1 MKRYILFVVCLL
13 IVFYSNSSLAQLK
26 VKEAERDYLSAA
38 DSIYLNLN
46 RPNKIIDISDNWSIY
61 IDKSSEKVGGIKI
74 PAVFEGEDVLHFER
88 SFRLTK
94 EQIENNNIRLCF
106 NGINHTAEI
115 FVNNVLVNKTIGGEY
130 PFYIDLAK
138 DLLKYSSSNKIIV
151 KVSNTLDAENTI
163 PVKSRFLF
171 PKQLGGISRR
181 VFIKLT
187 SLVNIADVHTSYTI
201 SNDLNRAKIH
211 FVINVDKKRTKD
223 RNRDFKAIY
232 PNPFSFD
239 ISVINSKDRT
249 TIANYKGTVNI
260 GNSDITA
267 SDVYLDVVNPKLW
280 GFNNP
285 DNYIYDIKL
294 YYGDILLDRT
304 KNLISFYS
312 LKFEKDK
319 IKLNNNEQVLRGTTY
334 YTNTFN
340 KANLI
345 SLYGIERD
353 LKIIKDM
360 GFNVVRFARAI
371 PHPYALYLCEKLGLL
386 AFIEIPINS
395 IPNDLLLEPNFR
407 SFTEENLN
415 LYINN
420 FAKYSAVAAIGLGSS
435 FLPNNEITANFIT
448 KLASVVKSKSGKY
461 SYASFI
467 GFPTEKING
476 LDLYG
481 IELYSKNISERFDD
495 YTTSAAAL
503 GSKKVFISEV
513 TYPTFIGSS
522 NGYLNPFSLE
532 AQANFFQELLDFAKE
547 NNIDNLFINSA
558 FDYTGALS
566 GFYAGYDNNNI
577 YRVGIVGIDRNINRL
592 SYKVV
597 KSKLFDAEKV
607 TIPIGKKLDDTPF
620 FFIISSIIISVIMAL
635 FINARRKFRE
645 DATRALVR
653 PYNFF
658 ADIRD
663 HRLLS
668 GWHANILLIILS
680 ATHSLLLTNLLY
692 SLRGNILLE
701 KVINGL
707 GIYWVSSTI
716 SYLAWNPIPGFLY
729 LFFFSAFIFLSFT
742 VIIKWCAFFAKIRV
756 FLTNVYYVVI
766 WSFLPL
772 VLLLPFELVLYKIIS
787 MNVANMF
794 VYILLATFAFWLIQR
809 LIKGIYV
816 IFDAKPFNVYL
827 WSILVIVVIVGSL
840 LTYLQFS
847 NAAIDYINNSISQFA
862 LL

>member
-1 MKRYILFVVCLL
+1 MKRNILFVVCLL
-13 IVFYSNSSLAQLK
+13 IVFGSVYTQAQLK
-26 VKEAERDYLSAA
+26 VKVAQKDYLTSA
-38 DSIYLNLN
+38 DSIYLNVN
-46 RPNKIIDISDNWSIY
+46 RPNKIIDLSENWSIY
-61 IDKSSEKVGGIKI
+61 IDKGNEKVGGVKV

-88 SFRLTK
+88 NFRLTK
-94 EQIENNNIRLCF
+94 EQINNNNIRLCF

-115 FVNNVLVNKTIGGEY
+115 YVNNVLVYKTIGGEY

-138 DLLKYSSSNKIIV
+138 DLLKFSSTNKIIV
-151 KVSNTLDAENTI
+151 KVSNILDAENTI

-171 PKQLGGISRR
+171 PKQLGGISRS
-181 VFIKLT
+181 VYIKLT
-187 SLVNIADVHTSYTI
+187 SLVNITDVKTSYSV

-211 FVINVDKKRTKD
+211 FLINVDKKRTKD
-223 RNRDFKAIY
+223 KSRDFKSLY
-232 PNPFSFD
+232 PNPFTFD
-239 ISVINSKDRT
+239 ISIINSKDRT
-249 TIANYKGTVNI
+249 QIANYRGNFSI
-260 GNSDITA
+260 NNSDITS
-267 SDVYLDVVNPKLW
+267 SDVYIDVQNPKLW
-280 GFNNP
+280 NFNNP
-285 DNYIYDIKL
+285 ENYIYDIKL
-294 YYGDILLDRT
+294 YYNDILLDRNR
-304 KNLISFYS
+304 NLISFYS
-312 LKFEKDK
+312 LKFNDNK
-319 IKLNNNEQVLRGTTY
+319 ITLNNNEQVLRGTTY

-360 GFNVVRFARAI
+360 GFNVVRFARAV
-371 PHPYALYLCEKLGLL
+371 PHPYALYMCEKLGLL

-395 IPNDLLLEPNFR
+395 IPEDLLLEPNFR

-420 FAKYSAVAAIGLGSS
+420 FAKYSSVAAIGIGSS
-435 FLPNNEITANFIT
+435 FLPNNEINSNFISR
-448 KLASVVKSKSGKY
+448 LASVIKTKSGKF

-467 GFPTEKING
+467 GFPTTKING

-481 IELYSKNISERFDD
+481 VELYSQNISERFED
-495 YTTSAAAL
+495 YSNSTQEL
-503 GSKKVFISEV
+503 GAKRVFISEV
-513 TYPTFIGSS
+513 TYPSFVGSS
-522 NGYLNPFSLE
+522 NGYLNPFSIE
-532 AQANFFQELLDFAKE
+532 AQANFFQELLDFAKD
-547 NNIDNLFINSA
+547 NDIDNLIINSA

-566 GFYAGYDNNNI
+566 GFYAGYDQNNI
-577 YRVGIVGIDRNINRL
+577 YRVGIVGIDRNVNRL
-592 SYKVV
+592 SYKVI
-597 KSKLFDAEKV
+597 KSKLFDSEKV

-701 KVINGL
+701 KVVNGL
-707 GIYWVSSTI
+707 GINWFSSTV
-716 SYLAWNPIPGFLY
+716 SYLAWNPVSGFIY
-729 LFFFSAFIFLSFT
+729 LFFYSALMLIILTF
-742 VIIKWCAFFAKIRV
+742 IIKWCAFFAKIRV

-787 MNVANMF
+787 MNVANMV
-794 VYILLATFAFWLIQR
+794 VYLILASFALWLIQR

-816 IFDAKPFNVYL
+816 IFDAKSFNVYA
-827 WSILVIVVIVGSL
+827 WSILVIAIILGSI
-840 LTYLQFS
+840 LTYLQVS
-847 NAAIDYINNSISQFA
+847 NAAIDYINISISQFA

>member
-1 MKRYILFVVCLL
+1 MKRNILFIVCLL
-13 IVFYSNSSLAQLK
+13 IVFGNAYLKAQLK
-26 VKEAERDYLSAA
+26 VKEADRDYLTSA
-38 DSIYLNLN
+38 DSIYLNIN
-46 RPNKIIDISDNWSIY
+46 RPNKTIDLSDNWSIY
-61 IDKSSEKVGGIKI
+61 IDKSGDRVNGIKV

-106 NGINHTAEI
+106 NGISHSAEI

-138 DLLKYSSSNKIIV
+138 DLLKYSSSNRIIV
-151 KVSNTLDAENTI
+151 KVSNVLDAENTI

-171 PKQLGGISRR
+171 PKQLGGISRS
-181 VFIKLT
+181 VYIKLT
-187 SLVNIADVHTSYTI
+187 SLVNITDVKAQYTL
-201 SNDLNRAKIH
+201 SNDLNRGKIK
-211 FVINVDKKRTKD
+211 FTINVDKKRTKD
-223 RNRDFKAIY
+223 KSRDFKSLY
-232 PNPFSFD
+232 PNSFTYD
-239 ISVINSKDRT
+239 ISVINSKDRSQ
-249 TIANYKGTVNI
+249 IASYRGNFNI
-260 GNSDITA
+260 SNSDITT
-267 SDVYLDVVNPKLW
+267 SEIYVDVANPKLW
-280 GFNNP
+280 SFNTP
-285 DNYIYDIKL
+285 ENYIYDIKL
-294 YYGDILLDRT
+294 YYDDILLDRT
-304 KNLISFYS
+304 RNLISFYS
-312 LKFEKDK
+312 LKFDNNK
-319 IKLNNNEQVLRGTTY
+319 ITLNNSNQVLRGTTY
-334 YTNTFN
+334 YTNTYS

-360 GFNVVRFARAI
+360 GFNVVRFAREI
-371 PHPYALYLCEKLGLL
+371 PHPYALYMCEKLGLL
-386 AFIEIPINS
+386 AFIEVPINS
-395 IPNDLLLEPNFR
+395 IPEDLLNEPNFK

-420 FAKYSAVAAIGLGSS
+420 FAKYSAVAAIGIGSS
-435 FLPNNEITANFIT
+435 FLPDNEIAANFISR
-448 KLASVVKSKSGKY
+448 LASIINSKSGKY
-461 SYASFI
+461 SYASFVS
-467 GFPTEKING
+467 FPTIKING

-481 IELYSKNISERFDD
+481 VELYSKNVSEKFEQ
-495 YTTSAAAL
+495 YSIAAKEIGA
-503 GSKKVFISEV
+503 SKLFISEV
-513 TYPTFIGSS
+513 TYPTFVGSS
-522 NGYLNPFSLE
+522 NGYLTPFSLE
-532 AQANFFQELLDFAKE
+532 AQANFFQELLDFAK
-547 NNIDNLFINSA
+547 NNDIDNLFINSA

-566 GFYAGYDNNNI
+566 GFYAGYDENNV
-577 YRVGIVGIDRNINRL
+577 YRLGIVGIDRNVNRL
-592 SYKVV
+592 SYKVL
-597 KSKLFDAEKV
+597 KSKLFDSEKV

-635 FINARRKFRE
+635 FINTRRKFRE

-701 KVINGL
+701 KVVNGL
-707 GIYWVSSTI
+707 GVTWISSTV
-716 SYLAWNPIPGFLY
+716 SYLAWNPVPSFIY
-729 LFFFSAFIFLSFT
+729 LFFFSAFLFLAFT
-742 VIIKWCAFFAKIRV
+742 IIIKWCAFFAKIRV

-772 VLLLPFELVLYKIIS
+772 VLLLPVELVLYKIIS
-787 MNVANMF
+787 MNVANIL
-794 VYILLATFAFWLIQR
+794 VYIVLALFALWLIQR

-816 IFDAKPFNVYL
+816 IFDAKPVNVYA
-827 WSILVIVVIVGSL
+827 WSIFVIAVIISSVL
-840 LTYLQFS
+840 IYLQIS
-847 NAAIDYINNSISQFA
+847 NAAIDYIKISLSQFA